1 MATQLTIQ
9 TPTALVVTPTV
20 NTNPD
25 STGSYVVPSGIYKLL
40 LRIVNTGTQRT
51 IKFDDPNSVAPVGN
65 SAFDPDLTVVVPAT
79 TGVRYVVIDNIARFV
94 DTATGRINW
103 TYDAA
108 LVGNIEVIGIP

>member
-51 IKFDDPNSVAPVGN
+51 ITFDDPTSVTPAAAT
-65 SAFDPDLTVVVPAT
+65 AFNPDLTVVVPAT
-79 TGVRYVVIDNIARFV
+79 TGVRYVVIDDIARFV
-94 DTATGRINW
+94 DPATGRISW

-108 LVGNIEVIGIP
+108 LVGNIEVIGIA